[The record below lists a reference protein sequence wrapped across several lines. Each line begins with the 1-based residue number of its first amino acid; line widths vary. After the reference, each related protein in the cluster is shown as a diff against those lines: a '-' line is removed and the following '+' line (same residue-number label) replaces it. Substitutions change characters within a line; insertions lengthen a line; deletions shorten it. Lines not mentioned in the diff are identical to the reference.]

1 MYGELSEGLV
11 FSLISGILPAFQKK
25 GGRIC
30 MAPKKKNV
38 VKQPVAQA
46 PEETKK
52 TEVHTPPKKAHTGP
66 ITTMEELLSQTGYA
80 LKGVK
85 KGDVLEGTIIR
96 VSTKEIG
103 VDIGGKT
110 EGVVIDRELEQ
121 YRDTLL
127 ALKPGD
133 SVTATVIVAENDRG
147 QSVLSLR
154 KHIFEKRW
162 VELIEAQ
169 KLGTPVEVVCRD
181 QVRGG
186 MLVDCAGIR
195 GYIPQSQLDSQT
207 VKQVDKMT
215 NRKLMAKVMEV
226 DQATNR
232 LIFSQRAIAEEA
244 NLTRQKALLESIT
257 VGDVVEA
264 KVTGVV
270 PFGAFAKFTITKDSE
285 SHDIEGLIHIS
296 EIAWEKVEDP
306 NQYMKTGDQIKV
318 KIIGIDANT
327 GKLTLSVK
335 QLLPD
340 PWENVLDMFEK
351 DTTVKGTVS
360 RVTPYGI
367 FVTLSPGVDGLIH
380 ISKVSPG
387 EEPKPGDEITC
398 TIEDIQPEKRK
409 ISLSMTLTE
418 KPIGYR

>member
-1 MYGELSEGLV
+1 
-11 FSLISGILPAFQKK
+11 
-25 GGRIC
+25 
-30 MAPKKKNV
+30 MAPKKKTSPKQTV
-38 VKQPVAQA
+38 PSVTEEKKEVQKASPVK
-46 PEETKK
+46 T
-52 TEVHTPPKKAHTGP
+52 HTGP
-66 ITTMEELLSQTGYA
+66 ATTMEELLSQTGYA

-85 KGDVLEGTIIR
+85 KGDVMDGTIVR
-96 VSTKEIG
+96 VSAKEIG

-121 YRDTLL
+121 YKDTLL

-133 SVTATVIVAENDRG
+133 FVTATVIVAENDRG

-162 VELIEAQ
+162 VELAEAQ
-169 KLGTPVEVVCRD
+169 KIGTPIEVVCRD

-186 MLVDCAGIR
+186 MLVDAAGMR
-195 GYIPQSQLDSQT
+195 GYIPQSQLDGAT
-207 VKQVDKMT
+207 LKQLDKMA
-215 NRKLMAKVMEV
+215 NRKLMVKVMEV

-232 LIFSQRAIAEEA
+232 LIFSQRALAEEA
-244 NLTRQKALLESIT
+244 NLSRQKALLESIQ

-270 PFGAFAKFTITKDSE
+270 PFGAFAKFTITKESE

-306 NQYMKTGDQIKV
+306 NQYMKNGDQIKV
-318 KIIGIDANT
+318 KIIGIDSNT
-327 GKLTLSVK
+327 GKLTLSIK